1 MHGSAH
7 SWGIFGAMGAV
18 GRQSSHSA
26 CATAMSMSQPVLT
39 LAVLLIRPVPTVV
52 LLVALPPVGDAVPVP
67 TLELVVPRA
76 VRGFCWV
83 FWQGEESPVSHRVGA
98 PQAGPD
104 NTTLSSTGTFLSL
117 QPPSLTLLP
126 PLLCLC
132 SSWSDTTPD
141 LRTRAESI
149 RAWQKW
155 KSNPCNSEMRLQLPR
170 LAGYSS
176 YSHPGNS
183 GKYWVWL
190 KTACLL
196 GAGSLSSKY
205 GHRGVSE
212 AQDVP
217 GFLRASLYLPAVGGK
232 GH

>member
-117 QPPSLTLLP
+117 HPHPSLCCHHCFVCVLRGQTP
-126 PLLCLC
+126 PLISELEQNP
-132 SSWSDTTPD
+132 SERGRNGKAIPATP
-141 LRTRAESI
+141 
-149 RAWQKW
+149 K
-155 KSNPCNSEMRLQLPR
+155 
-170 LAGYSS
+170 
-176 YSHPGNS
+176 
-183 GKYWVWL
+183 
-190 KTACLL
+190 
-196 GAGSLSSKY
+196 
-205 GHRGVSE
+205 
-212 AQDVP
+212 
-217 GFLRASLYLPAVGGK
+217 
-232 GH
+232 